1 MTMKDEM
8 KRRRLKRRVEREG
21 KEDGEREEK
30 SRKIG
35 VKSQPPYQE
44 KLLFDLGGT
53 QMFSQHPGGLSSS
66 KAQLTVS
73 LGKRAHTVKESSG
86 SYLKPSLKMTNR
98 GYQRGE

>member
-1 MTMKDEM
+1 M
-8 KRRRLKRRVEREG
+8 KRQMLKGRVESEG
-21 KEDGEREEK
+21 EGDGEREEK
-30 SRKIG
+30 SRKVG

-44 KLLFDLGGT
+44 KLLFDLSGT
-53 QMFSQHPGGLSSS
+53 QMLSQHPGGLSSS